1 MDILEDNVICSLVD
15 KLKLRVRKK
24 AVSSKEQEA
33 LSAPR
38 FIFVCG
44 KELVDGEDTI
54 RNYTIKTLR
63 KYKVSNHYG
72 TQNELTLCIIAEKL
86 YVQDLSE
93 DIFSF
98 EKMLAEISDR
108 IIIIA
113 ESPGTFCEL
122 GAFVMDEKCREKT
135 TVINED
141 NEAYKDSFIT
151 KGPIKKLESLDEKS
165 IILHNGLSRVKNSH
179 EYNYKVRQIAEAD
192 LVININKESKEVD
205 LKSLIYELA
214 NIIELFQPLE
224 YFEIETIYKKLK
236 EFQSYRIKNTTGHK
250 IRNIKQV
257 LVLME
262 KMGMLKKREGYY
274 ILNDN
279 ISCYNVLFTITRKE
293 FNDFRIQ
300 FLNRLNK
307 CQKSRMEIL

>member
-1 MDILEDNVICSLVD
+1 MDILEDKTIV
-15 KLKLRVRKK
+15 KLIDLLKEKLRKK
-24 AVSSKEQEA
+24 TISSKENIS

-44 KELVDGEDTI
+44 KEIVSGEETI
-54 RNYTIKTLR
+54 RSHTIDTLR
-63 KYKVSNHYG
+63 KYKVKNSYG
-72 TQNELTLCIIAEKL
+72 TENESTLCIISEYL

-98 EKMLAEISDR
+98 EKMLAELSDR

-122 GAFVMDEKCREKT
+122 GAFVMDEQCREKT

-141 NEAYKDSFIT
+141 NDAYQNSFIT
-151 KGPIKKLESLDEKS
+151 KGPIKKLEAQSENS
-165 IILHNGLSRVKNSH
+165 IILHNGLERIRNSH
-179 EYNYKVRQIAEAD
+179 EYNYKIKQIAQDD
-192 LVININKESKEVD
+192 LIIHINNNSKEIE

-224 YFEIETIYKKLK
+224 YFEIETLYKKIK
-236 EFQSYRIKNTTGHK
+236 GFSSYMIKNTAGHK

-257 LVLME
+257 LALME
-262 KMGMLKKREGYY
+262 KMGIVNRIQGYY
-274 ILNDN
+274 IINHN
-279 ISCYNVLFTITRKE
+279 ISCYNVLFKISRKE
-293 FNDFRIQ
+293 FNDFRIAY
-300 FLNRLNK
+300 LNRIDK
-307 CQKSRMEIL
+307 CQRQRMEIL

>member
-1 MDILEDNVICSLVD
+1 
-15 KLKLRVRKK
+15 
-24 AVSSKEQEA
+24 
-33 LSAPR
+33 
-38 FIFVCG
+38 
-44 KELVDGEDTI
+44 
-54 RNYTIKTLR
+54 
-63 KYKVSNHYG
+63 
-72 TQNELTLCIIAEKL
+72 
-86 YVQDLSE
+86 
-93 DIFSF
+93 
-98 EKMLAEISDR
+98 
-108 IIIIA
+108 
-113 ESPGTFCEL
+113 
-122 GAFVMDEKCREKT
+122 MDEKCREKT

-192 LVININKESKEVD
+192 LVININKGSKEVD

-236 EFQSYRIKNTTGHK
+236 GFQSYRIKNTTGHK